1 MKRFGYVRVSTV
13 KQSIERQIRNI
24 KAEYPDAVI
33 VTDEYTGTK
42 LDRPGWVKVY
52 KAAKAG
58 DVIVFDSV
66 SRMSRDADEG
76 FQVYE
81 ELFRRGVELI
91 FLKEPHIN
99 TATYKE
105 AIDGQVQI
113 AINTGDDDADAL
125 VGGMIEVI
133 NRYMLSLAKKQI
145 KLAFDQA
152 EKEVEDLHQRTR
164 EGIET
169 ARLHGKQIGQVKG
182 TKLTTKKSIKSKEII
197 KKHSKDFEGNLSDVE
212 VMKLTGLA
220 RGTYYKYKRELK
232 AGLEDEATSIIIN
245 QGLWTTDHEAYSY
258 YMSHPEYA
266 ETLKKDVQK
275 IEKVGLGGKQYGKL
289 LDALAEK
296 ILHHAEKE
304 RGTTK

>member
-1 MKRFGYVRVSTV
+1 MCKRYGYVRVSTV

-42 LDRPGWVKVY
+42 MDRPGWAKVY

-66 SRMSRDADEG
+66 SRMSRDAEEG

-81 ELFRRGVELI
+81 ELFQRGVELI
-91 FLKEPHIN
+91 FLKEPMIN
-99 TATYKE
+99 TATYKKAME
-105 AIDGQVQI
+105 TGVPLTGTNVDFILEG
-113 AINTGDDDADAL
+113 INKYL
-125 VGGMIEVI
+125 
-133 NRYMLSLAKKQI
+133 LSLAKEQI
-145 KLAFDQA
+145 RLAFDQA

-169 ARLHGKQIGQVKG
+169 ARLNGKQIGQVKG

-197 KKHSKDFEGNLSDVE
+197 LKRSKDFKGDLSDIE

-220 RGTYYKYKRELK
+220 RGTYYKYKKELK
-232 AGLEDEATSIIIN
+232 
-245 QGLWTTDHEAYSY
+245 
-258 YMSHPEYA
+258 
-266 ETLKKDVQK
+266 
-275 IEKVGLGGKQYGKL
+275 GGN
-289 LDALAEK
+289 
-296 ILHHAEKE
+296 
-304 RGTTK
+304 